1 MTLIQIMTGNLN
13 YDSSWAVYA
22 EKIDG
27 VFQEDSEARFGQ
39 IQFENGG
46 LLDGCEFF
54 ATNAQIIDSIEAWAE
69 GDPGSVV
76 EGAEQM
82 IEEVNESIH

>member
-1 MTLIQIMTGNLN
+1 MTLIEIMTGNLN

-27 VFQEDSEARFGQ
+27 VFQGDSEARFGQ
-39 IQFENGG
+39 TQFENGG
-46 LLDGCEFF
+46 LIDGCEFF
-54 ATNAQIIDSIEAWAE
+54 ATNAQIIDSIYLWAE
-69 GDPGSVV
+69 GDPGSVT

-82 IEEVNESIH
+82 IEEVNDSME